1 MELDGRWHNGAAHLV
16 CNQWKSSRRINY
28 NEALQARAEKAL
40 DYEQFQKRHDSII
53 DKLNAALEDF

>member
-1 MELDGRWHNGAAHLV
+1 MV

-40 DYEQFQKRHDSII
+40 DYPY
-53 DKLNAALEDF
+53 L